1 MLDIRYQSRAFSL
14 ISSRRF
20 FLISYNFWERSTYTL
35 CGLKRRFVSSHKV
48 LSSSLQYFWISIT
61 FGDSYTHFPF
71 KNTGIIISRDHRRT
85 VIRCFFPNK
94 YCSTCHFYYLLSSV
108 LSILPRHK
116 KFCLFLTP
124 FRHHPSPQQC
134 RQNSFSGF
142 PRARYLLYHH
152 KNLPEDSV
160 RLPRVS
166 I

>member
-1 MLDIRYQSRAFSL
+1 MS
-14 ISSRRF
+14 
-20 FLISYNFWERSTYTL
+20 
-35 CGLKRRFVSSHKV
+35 G
-48 LSSSLQYFWISIT
+48 
-61 FGDSYTHFPF
+61 
-71 KNTGIIISRDHRRT
+71 TGIIISCDHRRT

-160 RLPRVS
+160 RLPVCRYEDRS
-166 I
+166 IFICLVLYQRLIKNLRSVLKHPENFPRPEPSCSDTDHCKTYQ